1 MRSCEVALPR
11 HNKELDRAIIRQVL
25 GYFVRNP
32 KAVDTLEGVAR
43 WRLLEERVHESVRQ
57 TKAAIDWLVKEG
69 YLEEVVTP
77 GGKAPV
83 FRMKAER
90 KDDAIQFL
98 S

>member
-1 MRSCEVALPR
+1 LPPN
-11 HNKELDRAIIRQVL
+11 NKDLDRAIIRQVL

-32 KAVDTLEGVAR
+32 KAVDTLEGIAR
-43 WRLLEERVHESVRQ
+43 WRLQEERVYESVCQ

-69 YLEEVVTP
+69 YLEEIVVLR
-77 GGKAPV
+77 GSEPV

-90 KDDAIQFL
+90 ENEAAQLLL